1 MNTTYLQG
9 FYIKLLT
16 WLKILKLNIM
26 DVDIE
31 DVCVSPEEGYKDN
44 QRAGAPLLWRLAER
58 VGFVQFRE
66 GLRVTLLQP
75 SSI

>member
-9 FYIKLLT
+9 FHIKLLT
-16 WLKILKLNIM
+16 WLKILNIM

-44 QRAGAPLLWRLAER
+44 QRAGAPLL
-58 VGFVQFRE
+58 
-66 GLRVTLLQP
+66 
-75 SSI
+75 